1 MFSPNRKEV
10 PMEATEAQDKTQQTN
25 NPQKGKSA
33 ASIVALVLG
42 IIALV
47 TSFLPII
54 NNLSFVLALVGA
66 VFAVIG
72 LVGVLRG
79 KKGGRGFSIAAVIV
93 NVLAIAIVLGTQSA
107 YSSAIDEAAK
117 GTISTEDGSSVAAV
131 ASTSAESGAADKYSI
146 TDEQMTGDDYT
157 TTISGAFTNLTDS
170 QLGYVSVSYNLFD
183 ADGNQLGTAYAN
195 TSNLDAGGTWKFE
208 AVGMYDQAK
217 VASYK
222 LADVTGF

>member
-1 MFSPNRKEV
+1 
-10 PMEATEAQDKTQQTN
+10 MEATEARDKTQQTN

-54 NNLSFVLALVGA
+54 NNLSFVLALVGT

-79 KKGGRGFSIAAVIV
+79 KRGGRGFSIAAVIV

-117 GTISTEDGSSVAAV
+117 GTISTEDGSSVAT

-146 TDEQMTGDDYT
+146 ADEQMTSDDYT
-157 TTISGAFTNLTDS
+157 TTISGTFTNLTDS
-170 QLGYVSVSYNLFD
+170 QLGYVSVGYNLFD

-208 AVGMYDQAK
+208 AVGMYGQAK

>member
-1 MFSPNRKEV
+1 MFSPNRKEDS
-10 PMEATEAQDKTQQTN
+10 MEATEAQDKTQQTN

-42 IIALV
+42 IIALA

-107 YSSAIDEAAK
+107 YSSAIDEATK
-117 GTISTEDGSSVAAV
+117 GTISTEDGSSAAA
-131 ASTSAESGAADKYSI
+131 ASTSAESAMADKYSI
-146 TDEQMTGDDYT
+146 ADEQMTGDDYT
-157 TTISGAFTNLTDS
+157 TTISGTFINLTDS
-170 QLGYVSVSYNLFD
+170 QLGYVSISYNLFD
-183 ADGNQLGTAYAN
+183 ADGNQIGTAYAN

-208 AVGMYDQAK
+208 AVGMYGQAK

>member
-1 MFSPNRKEV
+1 
-10 PMEATEAQDKTQQTN
+10 MEATEAQDKTQQTN
-25 NPQKGKSA
+25 NPKKGKSA

-93 NVLAIAIVLGTQSA
+93 NALAIAIVLGTQSA
-107 YSSAIDEAAK
+107 YSSAIDEATK
-117 GTISTEDGSSVAAV
+117 GTISTEDGSSAAA
-131 ASTSAESGAADKYSI
+131 ASTSAESATADKYSI
-146 TDEQMTGDDYT
+146 ADEQMTGDDYT
-157 TTISGAFTNLTDS
+157 TTISGTFTNLTDS

-217 VASYK
+217 IASYK

>member
-1 MFSPNRKEV
+1 MFSPNRKED

-25 NPQKGKSA
+25 DPKKGKSA

-47 TSFLPII
+47 TSF
-54 NNLSFVLALVGA
+54 VLALVGV

-107 YSSAIDEAAK
+107 YSSAIDEATK
-117 GTISTEDGSSVAAV
+117 GTVSTEDGSSAAA
-131 ASTSAESGAADKYSI
+131 ASTSAESATADKYSI
-146 TDEQMTGDDYT
+146 ADEQMTGDDYT

-217 VASYK
+217 IASYK

>member
-1 MFSPNRKEV
+1 MFSPNRKED
-10 PMEATEAQDKTQQTN
+10 PMEATETQDKTQQTN
-25 NPQKGKSA
+25 DPKKGKSA

-54 NNLSFVLALVGA
+54 NNLSFVLALVGV

-93 NVLAIAIVLGTQSA
+93 NALAIAIVLGTQSA
-107 YSSAIDEAAK
+107 YSSAIDEATK
-117 GTISTEDGSSVAAV
+117 GTISTEDGSSAAA
-131 ASTSAESGAADKYSI
+131 ASTSAESATADKYSI
-146 TDEQMTGDDYT
+146 ADEQMTGDDYT
-157 TTISGAFTNLTDS
+157 TTISGTFTNLTDS

>member
-10 PMEATEAQDKTQQTN
+10 PMEATEAQDKTQQTSD
-25 NPQKGKSA
+25 PKKGKSA

-107 YSSAIDEAAK
+107 YSSAIDEATK
-117 GTISTEDGSSVAAV
+117 GTVSTEDGSSVAA

-146 TDEQMTGDDYT
+146 ADEQMTGDDYT
-157 TTISGAFTNLTDS
+157 TTISGTFTNLTDS

-208 AVGMYDQAK
+208 AVGMYGQAK

>member
-1 MFSPNRKEV
+1 MFSPNRKEDS
-10 PMEATEAQDKTQQTN
+10 MEATEARDKTQQTN

-33 ASIVALVLG
+33 TSIVALVLG

-79 KKGGRGFSIAAVIV
+79 KRGGRGFSIAAVIV
-93 NVLAIAIVLGTQSA
+93 NVLAIAIVFGTQSA

-117 GTISTEDGSSVAAV
+117 GTISTEDGSSVAA
-131 ASTSAESGAADKYSI
+131 ASASAESGAADKYSI
-146 TDEQMTGDDYT
+146 ADEQMTGDDYT
-157 TTISGAFTNLTDS
+157 TTISGTFTNLTDS
-170 QLGYVSVSYNLFD
+170 QLGYVSVGYNLFD

-208 AVGMYDQAK
+208 AVGMYGQAK

>member
-1 MFSPNRKEV
+1 
-10 PMEATEAQDKTQQTN
+10 MEATEARDKTQQTN

-79 KKGGRGFSIAAVIV
+79 KRGGRGFSIAAVIV

-117 GTISTEDGSSVAAV
+117 GTISTEDGSSVAT

-146 TDEQMTGDDYT
+146 ADEQMTGDDYT
-157 TTISGAFTNLTDS
+157 TTISGTFTNLTDS
-170 QLGYVSVSYNLFD
+170 QLGYVSVGYNLFD

-208 AVGMYDQAK
+208 AVGMYGQAK

>member
-1 MFSPNRKEV
+1 MFSPNRKEG
-10 PMEATEAQDKTQQTN
+10 PMEATEAQDKTQQTSD
-25 NPQKGKSA
+25 PKKGKSA

-79 KKGGRGFSIAAVIV
+79 KRGGRGFSIAAVIV
-93 NVLAIAIVLGTQSA
+93 NVLATAIVLGTQSA

-117 GTISTEDGSSVAAV
+117 GTISTEDGSSVAA

-146 TDEQMTGDDYT
+146 ADEQMTGDDYT
-157 TTISGAFTNLTDS
+157 TTISGTFTNLTDS
-170 QLGYVSVSYNLFD
+170 QLGYVSISYNLFD

-195 TSNLDAGGTWKFE
+195 ASNLDAGGTWKFE
-208 AVGMYDQAK
+208 AVGMYGQAK

>member
-1 MFSPNRKEV
+1 MFSPNRKED
-10 PMEATEAQDKTQQTN
+10 PMEATEAQDKTQQASD
-25 NPQKGKSA
+25 PKRGKSA

-79 KKGGRGFSIAAVIV
+79 KKSGRGFSIAAVIV

-107 YSSAIDEAAK
+107 YSSAIDEATK
-117 GTISTEDGSSVAAV
+117 GTISTEDGSSVAA

-157 TTISGAFTNLTDS
+157 TTISGTFTNLTDS

-183 ADGNQLGTAYAN
+183 ADGNQIGTAYAN
-195 TSNLDAGGTWKFE
+195 ASNLDAGGTWKFE
-208 AVGMYDQAK
+208 AVGMYGQAK

>member
-1 MFSPNRKEV
+1 
-10 PMEATEAQDKTQQTN
+10 MEATEAHDNTQHTSE
-25 NPQKGKSA
+25 PKKGKSA

-107 YSSAIDEAAK
+107 YSSAIDEATK
-117 GTISTEDGSSVAAV
+117 GTVSTEDGSSVAA

-146 TDEQMTGDDYT
+146 ADEQMTGDDYT
-157 TTISGAFTNLTDS
+157 TTISGTFTNLTDS

-183 ADGNQLGTAYAN
+183 ADGNQIGAAYAN
-195 TSNLDAGGTWKFE
+195 TSNLDADGTWKFE

>member
-1 MFSPNRKEV
+1 MFSPNRKED
-10 PMEATEAQDKTQQTN
+10 PMEATETQEKTQQTN
-25 NPQKGKSA
+25 NPQKGKSV

-72 LVGVLRG
+72 LTGVLRG

-107 YSSAIDEAAK
+107 YSSAIDEATK
-117 GTISTEDGSSVAAV
+117 GVISTEDGSSAAA
-131 ASTSAESGAADKYSI
+131 ASTSAESATADKYSI
-146 TDEQMTGDDYT
+146 ADEQMTGDDYT
-157 TTISGAFTNLTDS
+157 TTISGTFTNLTDS

-217 VASYK
+217 IASYK

>member
-1 MFSPNRKEV
+1 
-10 PMEATEAQDKTQQTN
+10 MEATEAQDKTQQTN
-25 NPQKGKSA
+25 DPKKGKST

-107 YSSAIDEAAK
+107 YSSAIDEATK
-117 GTISTEDGSSVAAV
+117 GTISTEDGSSAAA
-131 ASTSAESGAADKYSI
+131 ASTTAESATADKYSI
-146 TDEQMTGDDYT
+146 ADEQMTGDDYT
-157 TTISGAFTNLTDS
+157 TTISGTFTNLTDS

-217 VASYK
+217 IASYK

>member
-1 MFSPNRKEV
+1 MFSPNRKEDS
-10 PMEATEAQDKTQQTN
+10 MEATEAQDKTQQTN

-107 YSSAIDEAAK
+107 YSSAIDEATK
-117 GTISTEDGSSVAAV
+117 GTISTEDGSSAAA

-146 TDEQMTGDDYT
+146 ADEQMTGDDYT
-157 TTISGAFTNLTDS
+157 TTISGTFTNLTDS

>member
-1 MFSPNRKEV
+1 MFSPNRKED
-10 PMEATEAQDKTQQTN
+10 PMEAIEAQDKTRQTN

-107 YSSAIDEAAK
+107 YSSAIDEATK
-117 GTISTEDGSSVAAV
+117 GVISTEDGSSAAA
-131 ASTSAESGAADKYSI
+131 ASTSAESATADKYSI
-146 TDEQMTGDDYT
+146 ADEQMTGDDYT
-157 TTISGAFTNLTDS
+157 TTISGTFTNLTDS

-183 ADGNQLGTAYAN
+183 VDGNQLGTAYAN

-217 VASYK
+217 IASYK

>member
-1 MFSPNRKEV
+1 
-10 PMEATEAQDKTQQTN
+10 MEATEAQDKTQQTSD
-25 NPQKGKSA
+25 PKKGKSA

-107 YSSAIDEAAK
+107 YSSAIDEATK
-117 GTISTEDGSSVAAV
+117 GTISTEDGSSAAA
-131 ASTSAESGAADKYSI
+131 ASMSAESGAADKYSI
-146 TDEQMTGDDYT
+146 ADEQMTGDDYT
-157 TTISGAFTNLTDS
+157 TTISGTFTNLTDS

>member
-1 MFSPNRKEV
+1 MFSPNRKED
-10 PMEATEAQDKTQQTN
+10 PMEATETQDKTQQTN

-107 YSSAIDEAAK
+107 YSSAIDEATK
-117 GTISTEDGSSVAAV
+117 GTISTEDGSSAAAV
-131 ASTSAESGAADKYSI
+131 STSAESTTVDKYSI
-146 TDEQMTGDDYT
+146 ADEQMTGDDYT
-157 TTISGAFTNLTDS
+157 TTISGTFTNLTDS

-195 TSNLDAGGTWKFE
+195 TSNLDADGTWKFE

-217 VASYK
+217 IASYK

>member
-1 MFSPNRKEV
+1 
-10 PMEATEAQDKTQQTN
+10 MEATEAQDKTQQTN

-107 YSSAIDEAAK
+107 YSSAIDEATK
-117 GTISTEDGSSVAAV
+117 GTISTEDGSSVAA
-131 ASTSAESGAADKYSI
+131 ASTSAESATADKYSI
-146 TDEQMTGDDYT
+146 ADEQMTGDDYT
-157 TTISGAFTNLTDS
+157 TTISGTFTNLTDS

-217 VASYK
+217 IASYK

>member
-1 MFSPNRKEV
+1 MFSPNRKEDS
-10 PMEATEAQDKTQQTN
+10 MEATEARDKTQQTN

-117 GTISTEDGSSVAAV
+117 GTISTEDGSSVAA

-146 TDEQMTGDDYT
+146 ADEQMTGDDYT
-157 TTISGAFTNLTDS
+157 TTISGTFTNLTDS
-170 QLGYVSVSYNLFD
+170 QLGYVSVGYNLFD

-208 AVGMYDQAK
+208 AVGMYGQAK

>member
-1 MFSPNRKEV
+1 MFSPNRKEG
-10 PMEATEAQDKTQQTN
+10 PMEATEAQDKTQQTSD
-25 NPQKGKSA
+25 PKKGKSA

-107 YSSAIDEAAK
+107 YSSAIDEAMK
-117 GTISTEDGSSVAAV
+117 GTISTEDGSSVAA

-157 TTISGAFTNLTDS
+157 TTISGTFTNLTDS

-208 AVGMYDQAK
+208 AVGMYGQAK
-217 VASYK
+217 IASYK